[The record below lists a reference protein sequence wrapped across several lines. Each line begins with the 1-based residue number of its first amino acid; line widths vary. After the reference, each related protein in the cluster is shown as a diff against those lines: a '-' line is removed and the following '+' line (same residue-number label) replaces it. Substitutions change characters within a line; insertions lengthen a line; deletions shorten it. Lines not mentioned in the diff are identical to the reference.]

1 MILRRRR
8 EYGPGLWKKCIDI
21 ISFISNFCI
30 MLPLQFY
37 TEVTYGFPL
46 LGSCYVLLLYLY
58 LYFSRVF
65 LSISSSILTG
75 P

>member
-1 MILRRRR
+1 MKFN
-8 EYGPGLWKKCIDI
+8 ETGLWKKCIDI

-58 LYFSRVF
+58 STYIHHIETV
-65 LSISSSILTG
+65 
-75 P
+75 